1 MAYEDDQD
9 WQQGRRPPARG
20 SSRGRGRGKRPRHN
34 LSDDDEEWPQ
44 FRSQA
49 IARLEGEIAR
59 IAHDLGN
66 NAASRT
72 GLFASLNASH
82 AITTKE
88 YIDDRNEARET
99 ASDRKFCGSYAFAN
113 GKGSWLQWEDALV
126 SHHRE
131 KQTVMKTHITNA
143 AARSIMFVY
152 MLNQCRQFQQSA
164 CLLICG
170 LKAGDFNNLRVC

>member
-113 GKGSWLQWEDALV
+113 GKGSWLQWADALG
-126 SHHRE
+126 SHHQE
-131 KQTVMKTHITNA
+131 KERAMKTHITNA
-143 AARSIMFVY
+143 AARSIMFVD
-152 MLNQCRQFQQSA
+152 MLNQCKQFQQSA
-164 CLLICG
+164 GCCVYVCLLIC
-170 LKAGDFNNLRVC
+170 

>member
-9 WQQGRRPPARG
+9 WPRGRRPPARG

-49 IARLEGEIAR
+49 IVRLEGEIAR

-88 YIDDRNEARET
+88 YREERDEARET
-99 ASDRKFCGSYAFAN
+99 AYYRKFCGSYAWAN
-113 GKGSWLQWEDALV
+113 AKGSWLQWEDGLV

-131 KQTVMKTHITNA
+131 KQNAIKTHITNA
-143 AARSIMFVY
+143 AARCVVVDS
-152 MLNQCRQFQQSA
+152 
-164 CLLICG
+164 LLC
-170 LKAGDFNNLRVC
+170 